1 MGFYLFVLQLI
12 TFSVLA
18 IAQEEPKG
26 NSNENKNN
34 SNSNLL
40 LLILNVVLL
49 LAIILLL
56 ILYYNTS
63 KKLNRIVKGHIYTS
77 HEQEKDVETS
87 INVKR
92 VEIGEGTTMMTVEE
106 RKELMFFN
114 DETKFQMG
122 ELLRASAEALGHGIM
137 GNSYKAMLNNG
148 HNIVVKRLRDLKPFT
163 KEEFAKIVKIIAD
176 LKHPNLLPLLAYY
189 HSRDE
194 KLMLYRYAQNGNLF
208 SRLHDGRDGNRVPF
222 NWNSRLLVARGV
234 ARALEYLHLN
244 NKIHNIV
251 PHGNLKS
258 SNVLFDEK
266 DSVLVSDFSLA
277 SFIAQPIAAQHMVV
291 YKSPEYGSARKV
303 TMQSDV
309 WSYGSLLIEILT
321 GKVSMCS
328 APQGTNGVDLCSWVN
343 RAVREEWTAE
353 IFDKEIS
360 CQKSALPGML
370 RLLQIAMRCIER
382 FPEKRPEMKEV
393 VREVEKI
400 QQVHLM
406 SEDEDDVSC
415 DRSLTDDSFSTSNSG
430 IFIGD

>member
-26 NSNENKNN
+26 DPNDAQNKSSDNKNN

-208 SRLHDGRDGNRVPF
+208 SKLHGNF
-222 NWNSRLLVARGV
+222 HQLGLFFSYSNLYLSFLLGIVSF
-234 ARALEYLHLN
+234 
-244 NKIHNIV
+244 IV
-251 PHGNLKS
+251 PH
-258 SNVLFDEK
+258 
-266 DSVLVSDFSLA
+266 
-277 SFIAQPIAAQHMVV
+277 MV
-291 YKSPEYGSARKV
+291 YDGS
-303 TMQSDV
+303 MF
-309 WSYGSLLIEILT
+309 E
-321 GKVSMCS
+321 
-328 APQGTNGVDLCSWVN
+328 N
-343 RAVREEWTAE
+343 
-353 IFDKEIS
+353 F
-360 CQKSALPGML
+360 
-370 RLLQIAMRCIER
+370 
-382 FPEKRPEMKEV
+382 
-393 VREVEKI
+393 
-400 QQVHLM
+400 
-406 SEDEDDVSC
+406 
-415 DRSLTDDSFSTSNSG
+415 RSIKL
-430 IFIGD
+430 

>member
-189 HSRDE
+189 YSRDE

-208 SRLHDGRDGNRVPF
+208 SRLHGNLHQLGLF
-222 NWNSRLLVARGV
+222 SILNL
-234 ARALEYLHLN
+234 YLDIIFLG
-244 NKIHNIV
+244 IVSVIV
-251 PHGNLKS
+251 PH
-258 SNVLFDEK
+258 
-266 DSVLVSDFSLA
+266 
-277 SFIAQPIAAQHMVV
+277 MV
-291 YKSPEYGSARKV
+291 YG
-303 TMQSDV
+303 
-309 WSYGSLLIEILT
+309 GSMFE
-321 GKVSMCS
+321 
-328 APQGTNGVDLCSWVN
+328 N
-343 RAVREEWTAE
+343 
-353 IFDKEIS
+353 
-360 CQKSALPGML
+360 
-370 RLLQIAMRCIER
+370 
-382 FPEKRPEMKEV
+382 
-393 VREVEKI
+393 
-400 QQVHLM
+400 H
-406 SEDEDDVSC
+406 
-415 DRSLTDDSFSTSNSG
+415 RSIKL
-430 IFIGD
+430 